1 MATKQEILAPLNEE
15 QRDIVIN
22 YQGRIDVSACP
33 GSGKTTCMVA
43 VIQYMLKDGVAPSK
57 ILAFTFTRKAA
68 RELRERV
75 KKKVGTDADKV
86 MISTYHS
93 FCAKLLRQCATY
105 AGREANF
112 SIYDEDDKKKVL
124 GEIIKEF
131 TKSSRCVD
139 LNYNLVA
146 GYISR
151 FKADNLSPG
160 EAKKYRSDTSF
171 GKASAFIYESYE
183 SEMRKLNAFDFDDLP
198 YFAYRIVK
206 NNPEILTALTS
217 RFEYIL
223 SDENQDSNK
232 QNMNFILLL
241 GSHSENI
248 ITVGDLDQSIYAFR
262 GSDVKN
268 IMKVIENEGFKT
280 KNLTMNYRST
290 KTIVEAANS
299 VIANNKS
306 RQVKNV
312 ETNNPV
318 GDNIEVV
325 TTLNSKTQGEYVAKR
340 IKDMMAKNAALKYKD
355 FCVLGRTQSQVAS
368 LEEQLLLHKIP
379 YSGRGLVPFYSRSE
393 VKDVISY
400 LKFAYNESDYLAL
413 SRIINVPKRGI
424 GDSSLKKIKEL
435 LKQHFLSDI
444 ISNEELLHQTR
455 LSNKSKNELL
465 KFFRLIEAIREKVLT
480 DSSPG
485 SVIDFIIKAAQ
496 YKTYLENVCQNE
508 NTLGSK
514 KSNLAEL
521 VFLASAYNSVTD
533 FLNSTALDDTMG
545 DDKED
550 TDKISLMT
558 MHSSKG
564 LEYKVVFIIGADDES
579 MPHSL
584 SHKNIEDIEEERRL
598 FYVAMT
604 RAKNNLLICYPKLAE
619 VQYGSKKSVSMSR
632 FIKEIPDKYIC
643 FSRY

>member
-22 YQGRIDVSACP
+22 YKGKIDVSACP

-68 RELRERV
+68 KELKERV
-75 KKKVGTDADKV
+75 KKKVGADADKV

-131 TKSSRCVD
+131 TKSSKCVD

-146 GYISR
+146 GYISK

-183 SEMRKLNAFDFDDLP
+183 SKMQSLNAFDFDDLP

-206 NNPEILTALTS
+206 NSPEILAALSS

-268 IMKVIENEGFKT
+268 IMNVIENEGFKT
-280 KNLTMNYRST
+280 KNLTINYRST

-299 VIANNKS
+299 VIAHNKS
-306 RQVKNV
+306 RQIKKV
-312 ETNNPV
+312 ETKNCI
-318 GDNIEVV
+318 GEKIEVV
-325 TTLNSKTQGEYVAKR
+325 TTLNAKTQAEFIAKR
-340 IKDMMAKNAALKYKD
+340 IKDMMIKEPELRYKD
-355 FCVLGRTQSQVAS
+355 FCVLGRTQSQIAA

-379 YSGRGLVPFYSRSE
+379 YYARGIVPFYTRTE
-393 VKDVISY
+393 IKDIIAY
-400 LKFAYNESDYLAL
+400 LKFAYNENDYLAM
-413 SRIINVPKRGI
+413 SRIINIPKRGI
-424 GDSSLKKIKEL
+424 GESSLKKITEL
-435 LKQHFLSDI
+435 LKQHYTSDI

-455 LSNKSKNELL
+455 LSNKSKAGFL
-465 KFFRLIEAIREKVLT
+465 KFFGLIEDIREMILT
-480 DSSPG
+480 DSSPD
-485 SVIDFIIKAAQ
+485 SVIDFIIKAAD
-496 YKTYLENVCQNE
+496 YYTYLENVCQND
-508 NTLGSK
+508 NTLSSK
-514 KSNLAEL
+514 KANLDEL
-521 VFLASAYNSVTD
+521 IFLASAYHSITD
-533 FLNSTALDDTMG
+533 FLNNTALDETVGEDN
-545 DDKED
+545 KD
-550 TDKISLMT
+550 TDSISMMT

-564 LEYKVVFIIGADDES
+564 LEFKVVFIIGADDES

-584 SHKNIEDIEEERRL
+584 AHKSIEDIEEERRL

-604 RAKNNLLICYPKLAE
+604 RAENNLLICYPKLAE
-619 VQYGSKKSVSMSR
+619 AQYGAKKSVSISR
-632 FIKEIPDKYIC
+632 FIKEIPDKYIK